1 MGAHRSVGRRVAAVG
16 LTVVL
21 ILQTGTWVPPAA
33 AGTDAPAESK
43 AEDQSRAPVAPASE
57 PSGPQQA
64 SFSDAFERLY
74 FTTARYNPHPAVP
87 FSSEWDDATNAGRYR
102 LSETPLNTVDGSHG
116 QPHGSTVHNRLHR
129 QFLYR
134 LPEPG
139 RLEG

>member
-74 FTTARYNPHPAVP
+74 FTTARYNPLSRSAPSGTTQPTRAGTGCRKHP
-87 FSSEWDDATNAGRYR
+87 
-102 LSETPLNTVDGSHG
+102 
-116 QPHGSTVHNRLHR
+116 
-129 QFLYR
+129 
-134 LPEPG
+134 
-139 RLEG
+139 